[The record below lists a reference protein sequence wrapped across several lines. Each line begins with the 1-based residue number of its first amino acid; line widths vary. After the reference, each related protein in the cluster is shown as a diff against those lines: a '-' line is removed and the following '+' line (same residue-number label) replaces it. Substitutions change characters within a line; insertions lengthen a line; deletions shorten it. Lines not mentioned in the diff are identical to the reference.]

1 MNLRSAD
8 LIERLIGDV
17 VSTTAS
23 YKQLQERESRL
34 SSDFNLAQ
42 AQLFPL
48 RKENTRVNRENQ
60 QLHAD
65 SIKQRDLISAA
76 AENHNLEL
84 KSLENKINELNYLA
98 VVREKDLRDM
108 EREKERIK
116 EVSSWLLKSFFASN
130 YSLYFF
136 VILGHDQKNIR
147 PSSLFF
153 TTFFFRPTN
162 LLLHQALRKIPK
174 DLSGLVLLC
183 LLLYL
188 LFRILRMF
196 LTRCR
201 MLMVRMTETDIFN

>member
-1 MNLRSAD
+1 MTSPAHFKSDAIDSHCYGLTFFFMNCRSAD

-17 VSTTAS
+17 VSTTDS

-34 SSDFNLAQ
+34 SADFNLAQ

-76 AENHNLEL
+76 SENHDLEL

-116 EVSSWLLKSFFASN
+116 EVSS
-130 YSLYFF
+130 
-136 VILGHDQKNIR
+136 
-147 PSSLFF
+147 
-153 TTFFFRPTN
+153 
-162 LLLHQALRKIPK
+162 
-174 DLSGLVLLC
+174 
-183 LLLYL
+183 
-188 LFRILRMF
+188 
-196 LTRCR
+196 RCS
-201 MLMVRMTETDIFN
+201 